1 MTNNKKTYIIAE
13 IGMNHD
19 GSIGQA
25 KAFIDAAAEIGVSA
39 VKFQTHIADAET
51 LFNAPGPAY
60 FQSESRYN
68 YFKRTAFSLEE
79 HIQLK
84 IHAEKAGV
92 DFISSPFSL
101 EAVDLLEQ
109 VGVKKYKV
117 PSGEITNIPLL
128 EKIAKTGKQIL
139 LSSGMSNFL
148 ELDEAYQI
156 IKDYHSDIVVMQC
169 SSQYPCP
176 YEEAGLN
183 IIQEIKER
191 YRLPIGF
198 SDHTTGIAA
207 SLAAVVLGATVV
219 EKHFTISNKLY
230 GPDSKNSLEPDDFRR
245 MIEGIRQ
252 IEIMMNNPVDKND
265 LSKYHNMKYVF
276 QKSIVSCMNIQAGTI
291 ITPEIIA
298 LKKPGGG
305 LSPRYYSKIMGKKT
319 NKDILKDSTFDYNDI
334 DWE

>member
-1 MTNNKKTYIIAE
+1 MTNTKKTYIIAE

-51 LFNAPGPAY
+51 LFNAPVPAY

-84 IHAEKAGV
+84 IHAEKAGI

-109 VGVKKYKV
+109 VGVIKYKV

-191 YRLPIGF
+191 YRVPVGF
-198 SDHTTGIAA
+198 SDHTHGIAA

-265 LSKYHNMKYVF
+265 LSKYHNMKYIF
-276 QKSIVSCMNIQAGTI
+276 QKSIVTCMYIQAGTI
-291 ITPEIIA
+291 ITPEMIA